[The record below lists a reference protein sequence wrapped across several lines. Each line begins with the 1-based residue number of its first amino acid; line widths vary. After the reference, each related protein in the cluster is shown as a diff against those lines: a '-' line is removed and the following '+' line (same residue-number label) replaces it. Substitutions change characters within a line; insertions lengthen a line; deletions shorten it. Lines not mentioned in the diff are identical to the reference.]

1 MGFANIEKKNNLFW
15 FPPFSLQIKHRSPYQ
30 NRREKDTVMGI
41 PSSWRIK
48 QARVQACSEAMDF
61 IWEEQVEMKEN
72 MSRNKHNQKK
82 QTNQSISQ
90 MNKP

>member
-1 MGFANIEKKNNLFW
+1 
-15 FPPFSLQIKHRSPYQ
+15 
-30 NRREKDTVMGI
+30 MGI